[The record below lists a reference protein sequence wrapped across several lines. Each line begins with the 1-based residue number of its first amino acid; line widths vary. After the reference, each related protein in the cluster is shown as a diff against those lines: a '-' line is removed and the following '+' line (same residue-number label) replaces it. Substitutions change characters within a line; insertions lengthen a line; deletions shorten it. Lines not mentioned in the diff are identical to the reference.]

1 MLSNTIGK
9 PTATLLSLF
18 PEQPCGLRTLTA
30 PPNREANS
38 TSAELDRIARLT
50 LTSANL
56 GSSSTL
62 TSALLAT
69 SNLPSLGEPANID
82 IRLGQPLAT
91 LSHAAAFYPVSSA
104 REHHPSELYKLAK
117 SNLAILMQPSI
128 QSLNGYYKP
137 HQLLDEPFFI
147 NIKVVLMQ
155 HMINQA
161 AKLNDLPEKSDAAV
175 IDFLHE
181 THELLKYCAKGYPS
195 ILKAEIITNPVDRLL
210 HDIPCL
216 FNDPSDT
223 VFLNLIKI
231 APEVGRIAADR
242 IFPAWN
248 RSLLTLP
255 VQAQSLFRPATQQ

>member
-1 MLSNTIGK
+1 MLSNTVGK
-9 PTATLLSLF
+9 PAVTLLSLF
-18 PEQPCGLRTLTA
+18 PEQPCGLRNLPA
-30 PPNREANS
+30 PPNREASS
-38 TSAELDRIARLT
+38 TSAQLERIARLT
-50 LTSANL
+50 LTRANL
-56 GSSSTL
+56 RSSSPL
-62 TSALLAT
+62 ISALLAT
-69 SNLPSLGEPANID
+69 SNVPTLGEPANTD

-91 LSHAAAFYPVSSA
+91 LSHAAAFYPARSA
-104 REHHPSELYKLAK
+104 REYHPAELYKLAK
-117 SNLAILMQPSI
+117 SSLAILTHPSI

-175 IDFLHE
+175 IDFLRE
-181 THELLKYCAKGYPS
+181 THELLKHCAEGYPS

-210 HDIPCL
+210 HDIPYL
-216 FNDPSDT
+216 FNDSSET
-223 VFLNLIKI
+223 VFLNLIRI

-248 RSLLTLP
+248 SSLLTLP
-255 VQAQSLFRPATQQ
+255 VQAHSLFRPATQQ